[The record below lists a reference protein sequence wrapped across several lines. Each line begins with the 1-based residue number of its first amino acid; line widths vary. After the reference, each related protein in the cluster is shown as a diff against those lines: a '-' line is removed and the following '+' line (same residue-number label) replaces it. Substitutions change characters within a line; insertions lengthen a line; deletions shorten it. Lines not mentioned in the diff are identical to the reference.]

1 MGMEKKR
8 VLSGMRPTGKTHV
21 GHLHG
26 ILENWRDLQDQY
38 ECFYFAADWHALT
51 SEYKNTAVIK
61 ESLTE
66 MIIDWLSVGIDPRR
80 STLFV
85 QSQVKEHAEL
95 HLLLSMITPLSW
107 LERNPTYKE
116 QQEELTEKDVG
127 TYGFLGYPVL
137 QAADILMYKGDYV
150 PVGKDQLP
158 HLEITR
164 EIARRF
170 NYLYQETFPEPEALL
185 TEVPNLG
192 GIDGRKMSKSYN
204 NAIFISDPP
213 DVLAVKIDQ
222 MITDPQRAYRKDPG
236 NPDVCGLFPYHRIY
250 TESERVAE
258 INRECRQ
265 AGIGCKECKQILLK
279 RLQAYLAPIQEK
291 RSYYLAHL
299 EEVEGIIAQGTAKAK
314 EVAWHTMVE
323 VREAMGL

>member
-1 MGMEKKR
+1 MDNKR
-8 VLSGMRPTGKTHV
+8 VLSGMRPTGKTHL

-26 ILENWRDLQDQY
+26 ILENWRDLQDTY

-51 SEYKNTAVIK
+51 SEYKNTEIIR
-61 ESLTE
+61 ESLIE
-66 MIIDWLSVGIDPRR
+66 MIIDWLSVGLDPQR

-85 QSQVKEHAEL
+85 QSWVKEHAEL

-116 QQEELTEKDVG
+116 QQEELADKDIG

-137 QAADILMYKGDYV
+137 QAADILMYKGNYV

-170 NYLYQETFPEPEALL
+170 NYLYRETFPPPEALL
-185 TEVPNLG
+185 TEVPNLV

-204 NAIFISDPP
+204 NAIFISDAP
-213 DVLAVKIDQ
+213 DVLAAKIEQ
-222 MITDPQRAYRKDPG
+222 MITDPQRGYRKDPG
-236 NPDVCGLFPYHRIY
+236 DPDVCGLFPYHRIY
-250 TESERVAE
+250 STPEAVEE
-258 INRECRQ
+258 INRECRR
-265 AGIGCKECKQILLK
+265 AGIGCRECKKILIK
-279 RLQAYLAPIQEK
+279 NVQQYLAPIQEK
-291 RSYYLAHL
+291 RRYYLDHQT
-299 EEVEGIIAQGTAKAK
+299 EVEEIINEGTGRAR
-314 EVAWHTMVE
+314 EVAQHTMVE
-323 VREAMGL
+323 AREVMRM

>member
-1 MGMEKKR
+1 MKKKR
-8 VLSGMRPTGKTHV
+8 VLSGMRPTGKTHL

-26 ILENWRDLQDQY
+26 ILENWRELQDTY

-51 SEYKNTAVIK
+51 SEYKNSAVIK

-66 MIIDWLSVGIDPRR
+66 MIIDWLSVGLDPQR

-85 QSQVKEHAEL
+85 QSWVKEHAEL
-95 HLLLSMITPLSW
+95 HLLLSMITPLGW

-116 QQEELTEKDVG
+116 QQEELADKDIG

-137 QAADILMYKGDYV
+137 QAADILMYKGNYV

-170 NYLYQETFPEPEALL
+170 NYLYREVFPPPEALL

-204 NAIFISDPP
+204 NAIFISDPA
-213 DVLAVKIDQ
+213 DVIAAKIEQ
-222 MITDPQRAYRKDPG
+222 MVTDPQRGYRKDPG
-236 NPDVCGLFPYHRIY
+236 DPDVCGLFPYHRIY
-250 TESERVAE
+250 TESEVVDE
-258 INRECRQ
+258 IDRECRR
-265 AGIGCKECKQILLK
+265 AAIGCKDCKKKLLE
-279 RLQAYLAPIQEK
+279 RVVEYLAPIQEK
-291 RSYYLAHL
+291 REYYLTHL
-299 EEVEGIIAQGTAKAK
+299 EEVEEIIQEGTGRAQ
-314 EVAWHTMVE
+314 EVARHVMAE
-323 VREAMGL
+323 VREAMWL

>member
-1 MGMEKKR
+1 MEKKR

-38 ECFYFAADWHALT
+38 ACFYFAADWHALT

-66 MIIDWLSVGIDPRR
+66 MIIDWLSVGIDPQR
-80 STLFV
+80 STLFI

-95 HLLLSMITPLSW
+95 HLLLSMITPLGW

-116 QQEELTEKDVG
+116 QQEELAEKDIG

-213 DVLAVKIDQ
+213 DVLAAKIDQ

-250 TESERVAE
+250 TEPEVVAD

-265 AGIGCKECKQILLK
+265 AGIGCKECKGLLLE
-279 RLQAYLAPIQEK
+279 RLKAYLAPIQEK
-291 RSYYLAHL
+291 RRYYLAHL
-299 EEVEGIIAQGTAKAK
+299 GEVTAIIAEGTARAK
-314 EVAWHTMVE
+314 EVAKCTMVE
-323 VREAMGL
+323 VREALGL

>member
-1 MGMEKKR
+1 
-8 VLSGMRPTGKTHV
+8 
-21 GHLHG
+21 
-26 ILENWRDLQDQY
+26 
-38 ECFYFAADWHALT
+38 
-51 SEYKNTAVIK
+51 
-61 ESLTE
+61 
-66 MIIDWLSVGIDPRR
+66 
-80 STLFV
+80 
-85 QSQVKEHAEL
+85 
-95 HLLLSMITPLSW
+95 MITPLGW

-116 QQEELTEKDVG
+116 QQEELAEKDIG

-137 QAADILMYKGDYV
+137 QAADILMYKGNFV

-170 NYLYQETFPEPEALL
+170 NYLYQETFPEPGALL

-192 GIDGRKMSKSYN
+192 GIDGRKMSKSYD

-213 DVLAVKIDQ
+213 DVLAAKIDQ

-250 TESERVAE
+250 TEPGVVAD
-258 INRECRQ
+258 IDRKCRQ
-265 AGIGCKECKQILLK
+265 AGIGCRECKRLLLE
-279 RLQAYLAPIQEK
+279 RLQAYLAPIQE
-291 RSYYLAHL
+291 RRRYYLAHL
-299 EEVEGIIAQGTAKAK
+299 EEVTGIIEEGTGRAR
-314 EVAWHTMVE
+314 EVARDTMEE

>member
-1 MGMEKKR
+1 MGKKR
-8 VLSGMRPTGKTHV
+8 VLSGMRPTGKTHL

-26 ILENWRDLQDQY
+26 ILENWRDLQYKY
-38 ECFYFAADWHALT
+38 ECFYVAADWHALT
-51 SEYKNTAVIK
+51 SEYKNTALIK

-66 MIIDWLSVGIDPRR
+66 MIIDWLSVGIDPQR

-85 QSQVKEHAEL
+85 QSWVKEHAEL
-95 HLLLSMITPLSW
+95 HLLLSMITPLGW
-107 LERNPTYKE
+107 LERNPTFKE
-116 QQEELTEKDVG
+116 QQDELAEKEIS
-127 TYGFLGYPVL
+127 TYGFFGYPVL

-213 DVLAVKIDQ
+213 DVLAAKIDQ

-250 TESERVAE
+250 TEPEVVAD

-265 AGIGCKECKQILLK
+265 AGIGCKECKGLLLE
-279 RLQAYLAPIQEK
+279 RLKAYLAPIQEK
-291 RSYYLAHL
+291 RRYYLAHL
-299 EEVEGIIAQGTAKAK
+299 EKVTAIIAEGTARGQ
-314 EVAWHTMVE
+314 EVAGRTMVE
-323 VREAMGL
+323 VREALGL

>member
-1 MGMEKKR
+1 MKKKR
-8 VLSGMRPTGKTHV
+8 VLSGMRPTGKTHM

-51 SEYKNTAVIK
+51 SEYKNTPVIK

-85 QSQVKEHAEL
+85 QSWVKEHAEL
-95 HLLLSMITPLSW
+95 HLLLSMITPLGW

-116 QQEELTEKDVG
+116 QQEELAEKDIG

-137 QAADILMYKGDYV
+137 QAADILMYKGNFV

-170 NYLYQETFPEPEALL
+170 NYLYEETFPPPEALL

-204 NAIFISDPP
+204 NAIYLSDSEA
-213 DVLAVKIDQ
+213 VLAAKIEQ

-250 TESERVAE
+250 TEPEVVVE

-265 AGIGCKECKQILLK
+265 AGTGCRDCKQILLK
-279 RLQAYLAPIQEK
+279 RLQEHLTPIQEK
-291 RSYYLAHL
+291 RRYYLAHL
-299 EEVEGIIAQGTAKAK
+299 EEVEGIVHEGTERAR
-314 EVAWHTMVE
+314 EVAQRTMGE

>member
-1 MGMEKKR
+1 MGKKR
-8 VLSGMRPTGKTHV
+8 VLSGMRPTGKTHL

-51 SEYKNTAVIK
+51 SEYKNTAIIK

-66 MIIDWLSVGIDPRR
+66 MIIDWLSVGIDPQR

-95 HLLLSMITPLSW
+95 HLLLSMITPLGW

-116 QQEELTEKDVG
+116 QQEELAEKDIG

-137 QAADILMYKGDYV
+137 QAADILMYKGNFV

-170 NYLYQETFPEPEALL
+170 NYLYAEIFPPPEALL

-192 GIDGRKMSKSYN
+192 GIDGRKMSKSYD

-213 DVLAVKIDQ
+213 DVLAAKIDQ

-250 TESERVAE
+250 TEPERVAE
-258 INRECRQ
+258 IDEQCRR
-265 AGIGCKECKQILLK
+265 ADIGCKDCKRLLLE
-279 RLQAYLAPIQEK
+279 RLQAYLAPIQE
-291 RSYYLAHL
+291 RRRYYLTHM
-299 EEVEGIIAQGTAKAK
+299 EEVEGIVQKGTERAREMARQ
-314 EVAWHTMVE
+314 TMAE
-323 VREAMGL
+323 VRGAMGL

>member
-1 MGMEKKR
+1 MKKKR

-26 ILENWRDLQDQY
+26 ILENWRDLQDEY

-51 SEYKNTAVIK
+51 SEYKNTAIIK

-85 QSQVKEHAEL
+85 QSWVKEHAEL
-95 HLLLSMITPLSW
+95 HLLLSMITPLGW
-107 LERNPTYKE
+107 LERNPTFKE
-116 QQEELTEKDVG
+116 QQDELAEKEIS
-127 TYGFLGYPVL
+127 TYGFFGYPVL

-170 NYLYQETFPEPEALL
+170 NYLYRETFPAPEALL
-185 TEVPNLG
+185 TEVPNLVG
-192 GIDGRKMSKSYN
+192 TDGRKMSKSYN
-204 NAIFISDPP
+204 NAIYLSDSEA
-213 DVLAVKIDQ
+213 VLVAKIEQ
-222 MITDPQRAYRKDPG
+222 MVTDPQRAYRKDPG
-236 NPDVCGLFPYHRIY
+236 DPDVCGLFPYHRIY
-250 TESERVAE
+250 AEPAVVQE
-258 INRECRQ
+258 INTECRR
-265 AGIGCKECKQILLK
+265 AGTGCRECKQILIK
-279 RLQAYLAPIQEK
+279 RVQEFLAPIQEK
-291 RSYYLAHL
+291 RQYYLTHRG
-299 EEVEGIIAQGTAKAK
+299 EVEEIIQQGTGRAR
-314 EVAWHTMVE
+314 EVAQRTMVE
-323 VREAMGL
+323 VRDVMRL

>member
-1 MGMEKKR
+1 MEKKR

-26 ILENWRDLQDQY
+26 ILENWRHLQNEY

-61 ESLTE
+61 ESLIE
-66 MIIDWLSVGIDPRR
+66 MIVDWLSVGIDPQH

-85 QSQVKEHAEL
+85 QSWVKEHAEL
-95 HLLLSMITPLSW
+95 HLLLSMITPLGW

-116 QQEELTEKDVG
+116 QQAELADKDIG

-137 QAADILMYKGDYV
+137 QAADILMYKGNYV

-170 NYLYQETFPEPEALL
+170 NYLYHETFPPPEALL
-185 TEVPNLG
+185 TQVPNVG

-213 DVLAVKIDQ
+213 DVIATKIEQ
-222 MITDPQRAYRKDPG
+222 MITDPQRGYRKDPG
-236 NPDVCGLFPYHRIY
+236 DPDVCNLFPYHRIY
-250 TESERVAE
+250 TEPEVVAK
-258 INRECRQ
+258 ISRECRQ
-265 AGIGCKECKQILLK
+265 AGIGCTECKHTLIARMQ
-279 RLQAYLAPIQEK
+279 QYLAPIQEK
-291 RSYYLAHL
+291 REYYLTHPA
-299 EEVEGIIAQGTAKAK
+299 EVETIIHDGTGRAR
-314 EVAWHTMVE
+314 EVARHTMAE
-323 VREAMGL
+323 VRSAMGI

>member
-1 MGMEKKR
+1 MKKRR

-26 ILENWRDLQDQY
+26 ILENWRALQDQY

-61 ESLTE
+61 ETLTE

-95 HLLLSMITPLSW
+95 HLLLSMITPLGW
-107 LERNPTYKE
+107 
-116 QQEELTEKDVG
+116 QQEELAEKDIG

-137 QAADILMYKGDYV
+137 QAADILIYKGNFV

-170 NYLYQETFPEPEALL
+170 NYLYAETFPEPEALL

-204 NAIFISDPP
+204 NAIYLSDSEA
-213 DVLAVKIDQ
+213 VLAAKIEQ

-250 TESERVAE
+250 TEPERVLE
-258 INRECRQ
+258 IDSECRQ
-265 AGIGCKECKQILLK
+265 AGIGCRECKQILLK
-279 RLQAYLAPIQEK
+279 RLTAYLAPIQEK
-291 RSYYLAHL
+291 REYYFAHP
-299 EEVEGIIAQGTAKAK
+299 EEVAGIIEQGTGRAR
-314 EVAWHTMVE
+314 EVAQRTMVE

>member
-1 MGMEKKR
+1 MVKKR
-8 VLSGMRPTGKTHV
+8 KRILSGMRPTGKTHL

-26 ILENWRDLQDQY
+26 ILENWRDLQDEY

-66 MIIDWLSVGIDPRR
+66 MIIDWLSVGLDPQR

-85 QSQVKEHAEL
+85 QSWVKEHAEL

-116 QQEELTEKDVG
+116 QQEELADRDVG

-137 QAADILMYKGDYV
+137 QAADILIYKGNYV

-170 NYLYQETFPEPEALL
+170 NYLYQEIFPPPEALL
-185 TEVPNLG
+185 TDVPSLG
-192 GIDGRKMSKSYN
+192 GTDGRKMSKSYN
-204 NAIFISDPP
+204 NAILISDSAAG
-213 DVLAVKIDQ
+213 LAAKIEQ
-222 MITDPQRAYRKDPG
+222 MVTDPQRGYRKDPG
-236 NPDVCGLFPYHRIY
+236 DPDVCSLFPYHRIY
-250 TESERVAE
+250 SDSDVVEE
-258 INRECRQ
+258 IDKECRC
-265 AGIGCKECKQILLK
+265 AGIGCKDCKQMLLK
-279 RLQAYLAPIQEK
+279 KLEAYLAPIQEK
-291 RSYYLAHL
+291 RQHYLTHL
-299 EEVEGIIAQGTAKAK
+299 AEVDEIIHEGTRRAQ
-314 EVAWHTMVE
+314 EVARQTMAE
-323 VREAMGL
+323 VREAMGI

>member
-1 MGMEKKR
+1 MEKKR

-38 ECFYFAADWHALT
+38 ACFYFAADWHALT

-95 HLLLSMITPLSW
+95 HLLLSMITPLGW

-116 QQEELTEKDVG
+116 QQEELAEKDVG

-137 QAADILMYKGDYV
+137 QAADILMYKGNFV

-213 DVLAVKIDQ
+213 DVLAAKIDQ

-250 TESERVAE
+250 TETEVVAD

-279 RLQAYLAPIQEK
+279 RLQEYLAPIQEK
-291 RSYYLAHL
+291 RRYYLAHL
-299 EEVEGIIAQGTAKAK
+299 EEVRGIITEGTGRAK
-314 EVAWHTMVE
+314 EVARHTMVE

>member
-1 MGMEKKR
+1 MKKKR

-26 ILENWRDLQDQY
+26 ILENWRDLQDTY

-51 SEYKNTAVIK
+51 SEYKNVHVIR

-85 QSQVKEHAEL
+85 QSWVKEHAEL

-116 QQEELTEKDVG
+116 QQEELAEKDIG

-170 NYLYQETFPEPEALL
+170 NYLYEETFPAPEALL

-204 NAIFISDPP
+204 NAIFISDPA
-213 DVLAVKIDQ
+213 DVLAAKIEQ

-250 TESERVAE
+250 TEPEVVVE

-265 AGIGCKECKQILLK
+265 ADMGCRDCKQILLK
-279 RLQAYLAPIQEK
+279 KLQEYLAPIQEK
-291 RSYYLAHL
+291 REYYLSHL
-299 EEVEGIIAQGTAKAK
+299 EEVEGVIQEGTEKAR
-314 EVAWHTMVE
+314 EVARHTMVE

>member
-1 MGMEKKR
+1 MEKKR

-66 MIIDWLSVGIDPRR
+66 MIIDWLSVGIDPQR

-116 QQEELTEKDVG
+116 QQEELAEKDIG

-137 QAADILMYKGDYV
+137 QAADILMYKGNFV

-213 DVLAVKIDQ
+213 DVLAAKIDQ

-236 NPDVCGLFPYHRIY
+236 NPDVCGLFPYQRIY
-250 TESERVAE
+250 TEPEVVAD

-279 RLQAYLAPIQEK
+279 RLQEYLTPIQEK
-291 RSYYLAHL
+291 RRYYLAHL
-299 EEVEGIIAQGTAKAK
+299 EEVTAIIAEGTAKAK
-314 EVAWHTMVE
+314 EVARQTMVE
-323 VREAMGL
+323 AREAMGL

>member
-1 MGMEKKR
+1 MKKRR

-51 SEYKNTAVIK
+51 SEYKNTAIIK

-85 QSQVKEHAEL
+85 QSWVKEHAEL
-95 HLLLSMITPLSW
+95 HLLLSMITPLGW

-116 QQEELTEKDVG
+116 QQEELAEKDIG

-137 QAADILMYKGDYV
+137 QAADILMYKGNFV

-170 NYLYQETFPEPEALL
+170 NYLYREVFPCPEALL
-185 TEVPNLG
+185 TQVPNLG

-204 NAIFISDPP
+204 NAIFISDSP
-213 DVLAVKIDQ
+213 DVLAAKIEQ

-236 NPDVCGLFPYHRIY
+236 DPDVCGLFPYHRIY
-250 TESERVAE
+250 SEPAVVAE
-258 INRECRQ
+258 INGECRQ
-265 AGIGCKECKQILLK
+265 AGVGCRDCKRILLQK
-279 RLQAYLAPIQEK
+279 LQEYLTSIQEK
-291 RSYYLAHL
+291 RRYYLAHL
-299 EEVEGIIAQGTAKAK
+299 EEVKGIIHEGTERAR
-314 EVAWHTMVE
+314 EVAQHTMGE
-323 VREAMGL
+323 VREALGL